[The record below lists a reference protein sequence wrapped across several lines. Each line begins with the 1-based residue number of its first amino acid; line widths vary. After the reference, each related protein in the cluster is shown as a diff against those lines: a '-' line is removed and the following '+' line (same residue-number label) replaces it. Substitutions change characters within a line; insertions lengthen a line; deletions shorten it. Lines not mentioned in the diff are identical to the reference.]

1 VMSSRRS
8 LWKYILDEFRRIEQ
22 ELRSMEEEFYIKLK
36 GVEVMRGCITPL
48 YNVYESGDE
57 LIITADMPGTSKEE
71 IDITVG
77 EDYVKIEA
85 PCRSPVRKIGEGKY
99 ILHIRLPV
107 EIDQENVKARYKE
120 GVLEIIARK
129 KMKGVKIKVE

>member
-1 VMSSRRS
+1 MYSRRS

-22 ELRSMEEEFYIKLK
+22 ELRNMEEEFYIKLK
-36 GVEVMRGCITPL
+36 GVEAMRGCITPL

-71 IDITVG
+71 IDITIG
-77 EDYVKIEA
+77 EDYIKIEA
-85 PCRSPVRKIGEGKY
+85 PCRSPVRKIREGRY
-99 ILHIRLPV
+99 MLYIRLPV

-120 GVLEIIARK
+120 GVLEITARK